1 VALTADPVARATEVF
16 ALLERGDAARIRAVL
31 SDQVRRWPVEEYLK
45 DFWAPAIEELAGT
58 PRRILDGVPLSEA
71 AARLT
76 VEGPRG
82 RGLVSVRFD
91 DADRLRGLALHRRI
105 VDGIG
110 TVVIACPAERR
121 AEMAAFYSSLVGA
134 DRWRTPVFAFGESR
148 SGFVPPRW
156 PDPAHPQ
163 HLHLDL
169 FTADLDATEQ
179 VALAHGATRLLDT
192 DDHRTYADPA
202 GHPFCLYP
210 ESTVD
215 GPNAV
220 IGRIVFDCFSPRSLA
235 GFWAAVLDM
244 PRRVEDTP
252 ERVVIASDDGGTAS
266 PMLAFQHVPAYVPPV
281 WPGSTRPQQMHL
293 DLKFDDSARVQRV
306 AEERGAIRL
315 PPHGGSC
322 PVYADPAGH
331 PFCLCLHAE

>member
-1 VALTADPVARATEVF
+1 MALTTDPVARATEVF
-16 ALLERGDAARIRAVL
+16 ALLEQGDARGIRAVL
-31 SDQVRRWPVEEYLK
+31 SDQVRRWSVEEYVR
-45 DFWAPAIEELAGT
+45 DVWPAAIEDLAGT
-58 PRRILDGVPLSEA
+58 PRQITGYVRLTET

-91 DADRLRGLALHRRI
+91 DDDRLRGLALHRRV

-110 TVVIACPAERR
+110 TVVIACPGERR
-121 AEMAAFYSSLVGA
+121 AEMAAFYSSLLGA
-134 DRWRTPVFAFGESR
+134 DPWRIPGLSFGESR

-156 PDPAHPQ
+156 SDPDHPQ

-169 FTADLDATEQ
+169 FTADLDASEQ
-179 VALAHGATRLLDT
+179 VALSHGATRLLDT
-192 DDHRTYADPA
+192 GDHRTYADPA

-210 ESTVD
+210 ETRVD
-215 GPNAV
+215 GPDAV
-220 IGRIVFDCFSPRSLA
+220 LGRIVFDCFSPRALA
-235 GFWAAVLDM
+235 GFWAAVVDM

-252 ERVVIASDDGGTAS
+252 ERVVMATGDATL
-266 PMLAFQHVPAYVPPV
+266 PMLGFQHVATYVPPV

-293 DLKFDDSARVQRV
+293 DLKFDDRARAQRV
-306 AEERGAIRL
+306 AEELGAIRL
-315 PPHGGSC
+315 PPQGGSC